1 MERLRKMTD
10 LENKLDEIIKVLK
23 LLQKSLKV
31 EFELIDKRLN
41 ELESRF
47 LTYQPSYKKNRKIS
61 RTYETFTKIS

>member
-10 LENKLDEIIKVLK
+10 LENKLDEIIKKIEKSQKLMK

-41 ELESRF
+41 KLEE
-47 LTYQPSYKKNRKIS
+47 NR
-61 RTYETFTKIS
+61 T

>member
-1 MERLRKMTD
+1 MTD

-47 LTYQPSYKKNRKIS
+47 LTYQPSYKKNLEDFEK
-61 RTYETFTKIS
+61 